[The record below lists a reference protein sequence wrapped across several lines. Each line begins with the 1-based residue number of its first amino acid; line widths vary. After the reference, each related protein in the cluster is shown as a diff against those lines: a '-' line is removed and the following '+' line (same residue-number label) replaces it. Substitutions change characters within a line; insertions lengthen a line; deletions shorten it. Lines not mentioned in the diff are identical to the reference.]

1 MVPVFSSGRIFIHT
15 APIDGRLAHRGLS
28 FLVTHVMEHDLLDG
42 DTFVFISGS
51 RRAAKVLIF
60 DGTGLLLLHKKLEVG
75 LFMKVSKSQKLYE
88 LSPKALEQILG
99 GSNVVLGYSLLPK

>member
-1 MVPVFSSGRIFIHT
+1 MVLTYGRIFIHA

-28 FLVTHVMEHDLLDG
+28 HLVTHAMAYDLLNG

-60 DGTGLLLLHKKLEVG
+60 DGTGLLLLHKKLEIG
-75 LFMKVSKSQKLYE
+75 LFMKVPRTKNVYE
-88 LSPKALEQILG
+88 LSSRALEQILG
-99 GSNVVLGYSLLPK
+99 GSNVVLGYSLPRK

>member
-1 MVPVFSSGRIFIHT
+1 
-15 APIDGRLAHRGLS
+15 
-28 FLVTHVMEHDLLDG
+28 MEHDPLKG
-42 DTFVFISGS
+42 DTCVFISGS

-75 LFMKVSKSQKLYE
+75 LFMRVSKSQNIYE

-99 GSNVVLGYSLLPK
+99 SSNVLLGSSLVPK

>member
-1 MVPVFSSGRIFIHT
+1 MASALISGRIFIHT

-28 FLVTHVMEHDLLDG
+28 FLVTHEMRHDLLNG

-60 DGTGLLLLHKKLEVG
+60 DGTDLLLIHKKLEVG
-75 LFMKVSKSQKLYE
+75 LFMRVPRHQNAYE

-99 GSNVVLGYSLLPK
+99 GSNVVLGYSL